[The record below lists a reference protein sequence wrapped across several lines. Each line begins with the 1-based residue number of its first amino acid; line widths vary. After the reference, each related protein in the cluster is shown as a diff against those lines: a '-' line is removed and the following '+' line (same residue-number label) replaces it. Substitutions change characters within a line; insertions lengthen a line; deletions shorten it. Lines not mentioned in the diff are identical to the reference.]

1 MNFSWESALLPLL
14 CSMPLGWLEIGC
26 SVWLQAVSR
35 LPSITYFPPMLVSLP
50 LRPISRPLPRAL
62 FLATLGLCST
72 SAAWAAPEAAG
83 GKSGIIS
90 ATSFTPPKENTWLA
104 SPLAD
109 GTISGRVVDKQ
120 GQGLPGV
127 TVVVEGT
134 TLGSSTNENGDF
146 SIAGVPAGPHVLV
159 VSFVGYTTVRREI
172 TGTTGQNAPLSVT
185 LAESATALS
194 EAVVVGYGTTRR
206 QDVTGSVTTVTT
218 KDFVKGQV
226 TSPEQLVQ
234 GKVSGVQ
241 ITTNGG
247 APGESSVIRIR
258 GGSSLNASNDPLI
271 VIDGVPVDNQGI
283 SGSGNPLSLVNP
295 NDIESFTV
303 LKDASATAIYGSR
316 ASNGVIIITTKK
328 GLEGDKLHINLS
340 SQTSRATNYG
350 KVSVLGG
357 DAYRNLVN
365 RAIATGTIPAS
376 NAAYLGT
383 ANTDWQDAIYRPAWT
398 FDNNVS
404 LTGSLKHMPFRV
416 SVGNLDQQGTLKT
429 GYLKRNSASIG
440 LSPSLFDDHL
450 RLNINVKG
458 TQADYRFADQGA
470 IGGAVRFNPTQPI
483 YSGNSQFGG
492 YFEWID
498 PANGTNPNPLT
509 DRNPLALLN
518 DKRDRS
524 TVLRSIGNIQLDY
537 KLHFFP
543 DLHAN
548 LNLGYDVARGRGT
561 VSIPASSSI
570 AFTTQGQDNSYAQ
583 DKNNKLLDFY
593 LNYSKQFGDHR
604 VEAVGGYSYQDF
616 YTYQPFRFAYRAD
629 GSRLYPLDPAQN
641 PFKTQYTLLSF
652 FGRVNYNYKEKYL
665 FTGTFRND
673 QSSHFSP
680 DNRNGYF
687 PAASVAW
694 RLSKEDFLA
703 NSHVVSELK
712 LRASYGVT
720 GQQDISGVAGDY
732 PYLAK
737 YGIGAPGVRQVFGA
751 DTVYTYR
758 PAAYDANLKWE
769 ETKTYDA
776 GVDFGLFGNRL
787 TGTVD
792 VYLRKTSNLLAVIPI
807 PAGSN
812 LSNTLLTN
820 IGSLENKGVE
830 LALNYNV
837 VQGQRLNWSVNF
849 NATVNRSKITKL
861 SQVEDPSYLGTPTGG
876 IGNFQ
881 FAQVNAVGYAPNTF
895 FLYQQKYE
903 NGQPIQGPTASPT
916 TAQYVDQNG
925 DGVINERDKVYG
937 KSPQPQAI
945 LGFSSNLSYGKA
957 SLAFTVRSNIGGY
970 VYNTITSGLNNYYGT
985 NTGLQYSANVGPAI
999 YATGFK
1005 TGQPFSDINL
1015 ENGSFVRLQN
1025 VTLGYDFGSLLH
1037 AGTNLRLTG
1046 QNLLLLTRYTGLDPE
1061 RATGIDSNFY
1071 PLGRTFTLGLNV
1083 GF

>member
-1 MNFSWESALLPLL
+1 MPVLLPL
-14 CSMPLGWLEIGC
+14 SPTTRHFSG
-26 SVWLQAVSR
+26 
-35 LPSITYFPPMLVSLP
+35 
-50 LRPISRPLPRAL
+50 AL
-62 FLATLGLCST
+62 FLATLGFCSAG
-72 SAAWAAPEAAG
+72 SALAAPLAFA
-83 GKSGIIS
+83 
-90 ATSFTPPKENTWLA
+90 PKLAA
-104 SPLAD
+104 SPTALPAFSGSPQLAD
-109 GTISGRVVDKQ
+109 GTVSGRVVDAQ
-120 GQGLPGV
+120 GQGIPGV
-127 TVVVEGT
+127 TVLVEGT
-134 TLGSSTNENGDF
+134 ALGSGTNTDGTF
-146 SIAGVPAGPHVLV
+146 SIPRVPAGPHTLV
-159 VSFVGYTTVRREI
+159 ISFVGYTTVRREF
-172 TGTTGQNAPLSVT
+172 TSVAGQDASVSVT
-185 LAESATALS
+185 LQESATSLN

-206 QDVTGSVTTVTT
+206 QDVTGAVTTVTT

-283 SGSGNPLSLVNP
+283 NGSGNPLSLVNP

-328 GLEGDKLHINLS
+328 GLEGDKIHVNVS
-340 SQTSRATNYG
+340 SQVSRARNYG
-350 KVSVLGG
+350 KVSVLSG

-365 RAIATGTIPAS
+365 RAIADGTIPAS

-383 ANTDWQDAIYRPAWT
+383 ANTDWQDAIYQTAWT

-404 LTGSLKHMPFRV
+404 LTGSLKHMPYRV
-416 SVGNLDQQGTLKT
+416 SVGSLDQDGTLKT
-429 GYLKRNSASIG
+429 GNLKRNSASIG

-450 RLNINVKG
+450 RININVKG

-483 YSGNSQFGG
+483 YSGNSRLNG
-492 YFEWID
+492 YFEWLD
-498 PANGTNPNPLT
+498 PANGVNPNPLT
-509 DRNPLALLN
+509 DRNPVALLN

-524 TVLRSIGNIQLDY
+524 TVLRSIGNVQFDY
-537 KLHFFP
+537 KLHFLP

-548 LNLGYDVARGRGT
+548 LNLGYDVSRSNGT
-561 VSIPASSSI
+561 TNIPASSPI
-570 AFTTQGQDNSYAQ
+570 AYTTQGQDNSYHQ
-583 DKNNKLLDFY
+583 GKNNKLLDFY
-593 LNYSKQFGDHR
+593 LNYSKQLGDHR
-604 VEAVGGYSYQDF
+604 LEVVGGYSYQDF
-616 YTYQPFRFAYRAD
+616 YTYVPYRPAYKAD
-629 GSRLYPLDPAQN
+629 GTRLYPLDPPQN
-641 PFKTQYTLLSF
+641 PYKTQYTLLSF

-680 DNRNGYF
+680 SQRSGYF

-694 RLSKEDFLA
+694 RINKEGFLVD
-703 NSHVVSELK
+703 SRVVSDLK
-712 LRASYGVT
+712 LRASYGIT
-720 GQQDISGVAGDY
+720 GQQDITSVAGDY
-732 PYLAK
+732 PYLSK
-737 YGIGAPGVRQVFGA
+737 YGIGGGGVRQIFGR

-758 PAAYDANLKWE
+758 PAAYDQNLKWE
-769 ETKTYDA
+769 ETKTYDV
-776 GVDFGLFGNRL
+776 GLDFGFFQNRL

-792 VYLRKTSNLLAVIPI
+792 VYLRKTNDLLAVIPI

-820 IGSLENKGVE
+820 IGNLENRGVE

-837 VQGQRLNWSVNF
+837 LQNERFSWSVNF
-849 NATVNRSKITKL
+849 NATMNRSKITKL
-861 SQVEDPSYLGTPTGG
+861 SQVEDPTYLGTPTGNL
-876 IGNFQ
+876 GNFQ

-895 FLYQQKYE
+895 FLYQQRYE
-903 NGQPIQGPTASPT
+903 NGKPLQGSTASPT
-916 TAQYVDQNG
+916 PAQYVDQNG
-925 DGVINERDKVYG
+925 DGIINERDKVYG
-937 KSPQPQAI
+937 KNPAPKAI

-970 VYNTITSGLNNYYGT
+970 VYNNVTAGQDNYYGT
-985 NTGLQYSANVGPAI
+985 NTGLQYSANVVPAI
-999 YATGFK
+999 YYTGFK
-1005 TGQPFSDINL
+1005 TGQPFSDLNL

-1037 AGTNLRLTG
+1037 AGTTLRLTVSG
-1046 QNLLLLTRYTGLDPE
+1046 TNLLLLTRYTGLDPE

-1071 PLGRTFTLGLNV
+1071 PLPRTLTAGLNV

>member
-1 MNFSWESALLPLL
+1 
-14 CSMPLGWLEIGC
+14 
-26 SVWLQAVSR
+26 
-35 LPSITYFPPMLVSLP
+35 
-50 LRPISRPLPRAL
+50 
-62 FLATLGLCST
+62 
-72 SAAWAAPEAAG
+72 
-83 GKSGIIS
+83 
-90 ATSFTPPKENTWLA
+90 
-104 SPLAD
+104 
-109 GTISGRVVDKQ
+109 
-120 GQGLPGV
+120 
-127 TVVVEGT
+127 
-134 TLGSSTNENGDF
+134 
-146 SIAGVPAGPHVLV
+146 
-159 VSFVGYTTVRREI
+159 
-172 TGTTGQNAPLSVT
+172 
-185 LAESATALS
+185 
-194 EAVVVGYGTTRR
+194 
-206 QDVTGSVTTVTT
+206 
-218 KDFVKGQV
+218 

-234 GKVSGVQ
+234 GKVAGVQ
-241 ITTNGG
+241 ITTGGG
-247 APGESSVIRIR
+247 APGEASVIRIR

-283 SGSGNPLSLVNP
+283 SGSGNPLTLVNP

-328 GLEGDKLHINLS
+328 GLEGDRIHVNVS

-350 KVSVLGG
+350 KVSVLSG

-365 RAIATGTIPAS
+365 RAVADGTIPAS

-383 ANTDWQDAIYRPAWT
+383 ANTDWQDAIYRAAWT
-398 FDNNVS
+398 LDNNVS
-404 LTGSLKHMPFRV
+404 LTGSLKHMPYRV
-416 SVGNLDQQGTLKT
+416 SVGNLNQEGTLKT

-450 RLNINVKG
+450 RININVKG

-483 YSGNSQFGG
+483 YSGNSNFGG
-492 YFEWID
+492 YYEWLD
-498 PANGTNPNPLT
+498 PANGVNPNPLV
-509 DRNPLALLN
+509 DRNPVALLN

-548 LNLGYDVARGRGT
+548 LNLGYDVARSNGT
-561 VSIPASSSI
+561 VNIPASSSI
-570 AFTTQGQDNSYAQ
+570 AYTTQGQDNSYAQ
-583 DKNNKLLDFY
+583 SKNNKLLDFY

-616 YTYQPFRFAYRAD
+616 YTYSPFRFAYKAD
-629 GSRLYPLDPAQN
+629 GSRLYPLDPPQN
-641 PFKTQYTLLSF
+641 PTKTQYTLLSF

-665 FTGTFRND
+665 FTGTLRAD
-673 QSSHFSP
+673 ASSHFSP
-680 DNRNGYF
+680 DNRWGNF

-694 RLSKEDFLA
+694 RINKEAFLA
-703 NSHVVSELK
+703 DSRVVSELK
-712 LRASYGVT
+712 LRASYGIT
-720 GQQDISGVAGDY
+720 GQQDITSVAGDY

-737 YGIGAPGVRQVFGA
+737 YSIGAPSVRQIFGK

-758 PAAYDANLKWE
+758 PAAYDQNLKWE
-769 ETKTYDA
+769 QTKTYDA
-776 GVDFGLFGNRL
+776 GLDFGFFQNRL

-792 VYLRKTSNLLAVIPI
+792 VYLRKTNDLLAVIPI

-830 LALNYNV
+830 VALNYNV
-837 VQGQRLNWSVNF
+837 LQGERFSWSVNF
-849 NATVNRSKITKL
+849 NATINRSKITKL
-861 SQVEDPSYLGTPTGG
+861 SQVEDPTYLGTPTGN

-881 FAQVNAVGYAPNTF
+881 FVQVNAVGYAPNTF

-903 NGQPIQGPTASPT
+903 GGRPLQGPTASPST
-916 TAQYVDQNG
+916 DQYVDQNG
-925 DGVINERDKVYG
+925 DGIINERDKVYS
-937 KSPQPQAI
+937 KNPAPKAI

-957 SLAFTVRSNIGGY
+957 SLAFTVRSNLGAS
-970 VYNTITSGLNNYYGT
+970 VYNSVTAGQNNYYGT
-985 NTGLQYSANVGPAI
+985 NTGLQYAANVVPAI
-999 YATGFK
+999 YNTGFK
-1005 TGQPFSDINL
+1005 YGQPYSDINL

-1025 VTLGYDFGSLLH
+1025 VTLGYDFGSLLKQ
-1037 AGTNLRLTG
+1037 GTTLRLTLAG

-1071 PLGRTFTLGLNV
+1071 PLPRTITAGLNV